1 MTVCSIKTAHKKEG
15 GAIAPAVRVDDRV
28 GAAKRPAT
36 KLRVLAVIVIV
47 SPAHREI
54 VPAPANIS
62 VRISEL
68 VNVN

>member
-36 KLRVLAVIVIV
+36 KLRVLAVIV

-62 VRISEL
+62 V
-68 VNVN
+68 